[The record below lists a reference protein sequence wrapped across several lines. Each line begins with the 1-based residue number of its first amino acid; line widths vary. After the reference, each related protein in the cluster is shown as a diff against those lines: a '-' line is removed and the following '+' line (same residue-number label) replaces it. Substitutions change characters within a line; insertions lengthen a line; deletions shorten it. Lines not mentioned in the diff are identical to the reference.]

1 MMECKALR
9 MEAPLKEEEGV
20 FELEMFLVCS

>member
-9 MEAPLKEEEGV
+9 MEAHLKEGEGV
-20 FELEMFLVCS
+20 FKLEMFLVCS